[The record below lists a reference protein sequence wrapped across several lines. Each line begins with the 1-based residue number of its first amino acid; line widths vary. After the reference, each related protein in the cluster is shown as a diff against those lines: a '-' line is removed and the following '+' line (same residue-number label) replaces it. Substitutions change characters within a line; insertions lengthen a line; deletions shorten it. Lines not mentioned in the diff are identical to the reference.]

1 MPDQTNDIGAVLE
14 KLLTQEGKE
23 YVCLFLVK
31 NNINGKKEYREIAL
45 RCYLRKKNYHDA
57 LELAKRLKDPEL
69 QILVCEEA
77 EWYGEAS
84 RIAHENRL
92 YSLVEKFSRK
102 AIEQTHVNGE
112 ISLEETIRE
121 SKDARFLENARSYFL
136 ENGRYGELAQ
146 LYEKIGKLKEAIS
159 YYEMSL
165 FSGDVIDYDGKTQEM
180 NSLFFNNLLR
190 ACEKLGLFNEAL
202 NYCLRVKEKN
212 SLPEESLASIDGLAD
227 NYREVNDLIGLQEN
241 Q

>member
-1 MPDQTNDIGAVLE
+1 MPDQTNDISHVLE
-14 KLLTQEGKE
+14 NLLTQEGKE
-23 YVCLFLVK
+23 HVCLFLVK
-31 NNINGKKEYREIAL
+31 NNINGKKEHHESAL

-57 LELAKRLKDPEL
+57 LELAKRLNDPEL

-92 YSLVEKFSRK
+92 YGLVEKFSRK

-112 ISLEETIRE
+112 ISLEEVIQE

-146 LYEKIGKLKEAIS
+146 LYEKAGKLKEAIS
-159 YYEMSL
+159 YYEIAL
-165 FSGDVIDYDGKTQEM
+165 FSEDVIDYDGKTQEM
-180 NSLFFNNLLR
+180 NLLFFNHLLK

-202 NYCLRVKEKN
+202 NYCLRAKEKN
-212 SLPEESLASIDGLAD
+212 KLPEESLASISCLAD
-227 NYREVNDLIGLQEN
+227 NYRKVNSLIGLQEN
-241 Q
+241 P